1 MDIRNIIPLLVVG
14 LIGMSGYFLYSFKDL
29 YITETQSNQTAV
41 QNPQQDQINA
51 LKKEIDNLKNQKP
64 QVIVE
69 EVQKPRAITKEVQ
82 RPSTQENTVL
92 AIEQWRPRVAYID
105 CSWYG
110 ESGLIEEASGSGV
123 LGPRSSDG
131 SFFILTNKHVVANVK
146 GNPATTCNIKFP
158 DIRETYTITADLQK
172 MTMEEISFDPNY
184 DYGNIIIKRPTQE
197 IISLANS
204 KYTVCTG
211 KAKTGEQV
219 LVLGY
224 PGIGSS
230 NDITV
235 TEGIISGYENGYYI
249 TSAKV
254 EHGNSGGAAIL
265 AKSSCYLGIPSY
277 AFSGKVESL
286 ARILDLSSSAPIWL
300 Q

>member
-1 MDIRNIIPLLVVG
+1 MDTKKEDHFNNPIVIILFLALVG
-14 LIGMSGYFLYSFKDL
+14 IGGYFLFSNKS
-29 YITETQSNQTAV
+29 SNQDVA
-41 QNPQQDQINA
+41 QNPQQDQIDA
-51 LKKEIDNLKNQKP
+51 LKKEIDDLKNQKP
-64 QVIVE
+64 QT
-69 EVQKPRAITKEVQ
+69 ITKEVQ
-82 RPSTQENTVL
+82 KPSTQTNTVSV
-92 AIEQWRPRVAYID
+92 IEQWRPRVAYID

-110 ESGLIEEASGSGV
+110 QNGLIEEASGSGV
-123 LGPRSSDG
+123 LGPKTADG
-131 SFFILTNKHVVANVK
+131 GFFILTNKHVVANAK
-146 GNPATTCNIKFP
+146 GNPATTCSIKFP
-158 DIRETYTITADLQK
+158 DIREAYTITADLQK

-184 DYGNIIIKRPTQE
+184 DYGNILIKRPTQE

-204 KYTVCTG
+204 KYTVCAG
-211 KAKTGEQV
+211 KAKVGEQV

-235 TEGIISGYENGYYI
+235 TEGIISGYEGGYYI

-265 AKSSCYLGIPSY
+265 VKNSCYLGIPSY
-277 AFSGKVESL
+277 AYSGEVESL

>member
-1 MDIRNIIPLLVVG
+1 MDKENNFNNPVVIILFLALVG
-14 LIGMSGYFLYSFKDL
+14 IGGYFLFNNKSSNNGG
-29 YITETQSNQTAV
+29 TQPNQDIA
-41 QNPQQDQINA
+41 QNPQQDQIDA
-51 LKKEIDNLKNQKP
+51 LKKEIDDLKNQKP
-64 QVIVE
+64 QI
-69 EVQKPRAITKEVQ
+69 ITKEVQ
-82 RPSTQENTVL
+82 KPSTQTNTVSV
-92 AIEQWRPRVAYID
+92 IEQWRPRVAYID

-110 ESGLIEEASGSGV
+110 QSGLIEEASGSGV
-123 LGPRSSDG
+123 LGPKTADG
-131 SFFILTNKHVVANVK
+131 GFFILTNKHVVANAK
-146 GNPATTCNIKFP
+146 GNPATTCSIKFP
-158 DIRETYTITADLQK
+158 DIREAYTITADLQK

-184 DYGNIIIKRPTQE
+184 DYGNILIKRPTQE

-211 KAKTGEQV
+211 KAKVGEQV

-235 TEGIISGYENGYYI
+235 TEGIISGYEGGYYI

-265 AKSSCYLGIPSY
+265 VKNSCYLGIPSY
-277 AFSGKVESL
+277 AYSGEVESL
-286 ARILDLSSSAPIWL
+286 ARILDLSSTAPIWL